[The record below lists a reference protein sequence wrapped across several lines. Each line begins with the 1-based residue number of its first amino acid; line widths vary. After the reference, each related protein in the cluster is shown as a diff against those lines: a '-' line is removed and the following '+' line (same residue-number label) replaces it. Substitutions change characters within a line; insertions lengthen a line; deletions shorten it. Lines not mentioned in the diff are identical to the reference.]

1 MFIVGFL
8 FEKLAS
14 EHWFLQVS
22 CLCGGA
28 SLLSNIGCLFGSGVG
43 MGRVLSKALLRGGRF
58 GHGEQDGCGSEFVIG
73 DFLDRRHLDRH
84 FHSLPLS
91 ALRDIRGCRR
101 AEKSLIDT
109 ETGTHQ
115 VGIGLGKGYFTF
127 FFFSLPV
134 THAAILERGGSAQ
147 HGDQVRHTTT
157 CLTTPIFSFVDT
169 TQHHAR
175 LRRTMG
181 PACDKRESQAPP
193 FWEDTS
199 HSKGTDGIAGS
210 LREARSCSP
219 TRPSQT
225 RVPPIFFHRHHTAPR
240 HLCATPL
247 HGD

>member
-1 MFIVGFL
+1 MLLLFLFFFFPLLPGLALSNCEPSCFFSLHRIQLIAPTTRTHAHADTQTSVAHAVESFFFFLLAVLYRGRSRPLPLFLFFFFSFRFCFGWYMFIVGFL

-127 FFFSLPV
+127 FSSLFLSRTLRSLSGEEAPS
-134 THAAILERGGSAQ
+134 TETR
-147 HGDQVRHTTT
+147 
-157 CLTTPIFSFVDT
+157 CDT
-169 TQHHAR
+169 
-175 LRRTMG
+175 
-181 PACDKRESQAPP
+181 
-193 FWEDTS
+193 
-199 HSKGTDGIAGS
+199 
-210 LREARSCSP
+210 
-219 TRPSQT
+219 
-225 RVPPIFFHRHHTAPR
+225 PR
-240 HLCATPL
+240 HV
-247 HGD
+247 